1 MPRSVVAFLLFFSG
15 SVLYVQVQMAH
26 SSSRRSWRGHLYR
39 RLVAVQKR
47 FVRRREPRPG
57 VFFQYPPFQSPT
69 EELINGVTHAAAG
82 IASFIAGIWLVWES
96 VRQGDVLMIVG
107 CAAYAASLTAVFTM
121 SAFSHLL
128 ELPRLRQL
136 FRTLDQ
142 ASIYLYIAGSCTPY
156 FIRFL
161 LPNGWE
167 WMLPVVWGIALLG
180 AWDKLRGDRVNS
192 VSLGLYVMLGWFPAV
207 ALKPLL
213 IDMPAGCRILVFAS
227 GACYMLGVVFLL
239 QDDRRRYFHAVWH
252 LLVMAASVCTYAGI
266 ALYVV

>member
-1 MPRSVVAFLLFFSG
+1 MDMSQSSPPRSW
-15 SVLYVQVQMAH
+15 SVRL
-26 SSSRRSWRGHLYR
+26 RR
-39 RLVAVQKR
+39 RLIELQKKFAR
-47 FVRRREPRPG
+47 PRPSEPG
-57 VFFQYPPFQSPT
+57 VFLRYPPHQTPA
-69 EELINGVTHAAAG
+69 EEFVNGLTHASAG
-82 IASFIAGIWLVWES
+82 LASCIGGIWLIVAA
-96 VRQGDVLMIVG
+96 VRQGDALMIAG
-107 CAAYAASLTAVFTM
+107 CAAYAVSLTAVFTM
-121 SAFSHLL
+121 SACSHLF

-180 AWDKLRGDRVNS
+180 AWDKLRGEKVNS
-192 VSLGLYVMLGWFPAV
+192 VSLGLYVLLGWFPAL

-213 IDMPAGCRILVFAS
+213 VDMPVGCRALVVAT

-239 QDDRRRYFHAVWH
+239 LDERRRYFHAVWH
-252 LLVMAASVCTYAGI
+252 LLVMAASVCTFAGI
-266 ALYVV
+266 AIYVV